1 MFESLT
7 SRLTGIFSDLRQ
19 KGLLSE
25 ENIDVVLRE
34 IRMAFLEADVNF
46 NVAKKFIE
54 KVREKL
60 IGVQK
65 AAHLDPSQQVI
76 KAVKEELIDLMG
88 VKSAPFK
95 RVEFGPTVILLVG
108 LQGSGKTT
116 TAAKVAKSFKEKGM
130 RVLLVPADLARPAAV
145 KQLKVLSQQAEVD
158 FFDPIDF
165 KSPVPLVKHALED
178 GKKGHYDYCIIDSS
192 GRLSDD
198 DDLMGELQEI
208 HEISEPDESILVVD
222 SMAGQDAVS
231 VGESFS
237 NRIDLTGVIFTKF
250 DGDSRGGAVLSI
262 RSITNLPVRFVG
274 VGEKIA
280 DIEAFDPEK
289 MASRILGMG
298 DIFSLIEKAEASVP
312 IENMEKFSDD
322 VFNLQTM
329 KEQLKQMKKVGSIND
344 MLSSLPGIPSKIKD
358 VDFDEKQIYRN
369 IAIIDSMTPKER
381 ISPEIIKGSR
391 RKRIANGSGVLV
403 QDVNRLLKQFIQ
415 TRKIMGKFSKAKN
428 KDKLGFVK
436 KMFKS

>member
-1 MFESLT
+1 
-7 SRLTGIFSDLRQ
+7 
-19 KGLLSE
+19 
-25 ENIDVVLRE
+25 
-34 IRMAFLEADVNF
+34 
-46 NVAKKFIE
+46 
-54 KVREKL
+54 
-60 IGVQK
+60 
-65 AAHLDPSQQVI
+65 
-76 KAVKEELIDLMG
+76 
-88 VKSAPFK
+88 
-95 RVEFGPTVILLVG
+95 
-108 LQGSGKTT
+108 
-116 TAAKVAKSFKEKGM
+116 
-130 RVLLVPADLARPAAV
+130 
-145 KQLKVLSQQAEVD
+145 
-158 FFDPIDF
+158 
-165 KSPVPLVKHALED
+165 
-178 GKKGHYDYCIIDSS
+178 
-192 GRLSDD
+192 
-198 DDLMGELQEI
+198 
-208 HEISEPDESILVVD
+208 
-222 SMAGQDAVS
+222 
-231 VGESFS
+231 
-237 NRIDLTGVIFTKF
+237 
-250 DGDSRGGAVLSI
+250 
-262 RSITNLPVRFVG
+262 LPVRFVG

-344 MLSSLPGIPSKIKD
+344 MLSSLPGVPSKIKD